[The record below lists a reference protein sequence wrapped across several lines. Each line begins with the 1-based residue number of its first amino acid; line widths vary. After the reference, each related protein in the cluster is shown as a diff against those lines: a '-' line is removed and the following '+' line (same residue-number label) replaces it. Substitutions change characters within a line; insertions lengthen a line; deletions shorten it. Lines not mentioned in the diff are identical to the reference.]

1 MSAFRGRGGFG
12 LGLGL
17 GFVLVESRFWVRLWV
32 RRAFWFIIQSI
43 GLRVNVEIDDLV
55 IALESGTF
63 RDRVMIRIQ
72 CI

>member
-1 MSAFRGRGGFG
+1 MLGLE

-17 GFVLVESRFWVRLWV
+17 AFVESRVRLRV
-32 RRAFWFIIQSI
+32 R
-43 GLRVNVEIDDLV
+43 LRVSVEIDDLV